1 MSRSQRPRYRC
12 PADALRGISDKLT
25 ISQNFT
31 FVLLDIDGKLFFI
44 LTRTMNSRERFRLKL
59 GEIAS
64 QIETHRLE
72 RFKFLCKDLIPE
84 GDMERISSPE
94 ALFIEL
100 EHRMLLGPNQVEFVR
115 QCLIQV
121 GRNDLAFELMVFD
134 ERRGGKKTK

>member
-1 MSRSQRPRYRC
+1 
-12 PADALRGISDKLT
+12 
-25 ISQNFT
+25 
-31 FVLLDIDGKLFFI
+31 
-44 LTRTMNSRERFRLKL
+44 MNSRERFRLKL

-64 QIETHRLE
+64 QIESHRLE

-84 GDMERISSPE
+84 GDMERISSPD

-121 GRNDLAFELMVFD
+121 GRNDLAFELMAFD
-134 ERRGGKKTK
+134 EKRGGKKIK

>member
-12 PADALRGISDKLT
+12 PADALRGVSDKPT
-25 ISQNFT
+25 ISLSFCSTSTVN
-31 FVLLDIDGKLFFI
+31 I
-44 LTRTMNSRERFRLKL
+44 TRTMNSRERFRLKL
-59 GEIAS
+59 GKIAS
-64 QIETHRLE
+64 QIESHRLE

-121 GRNDLAFELMVFD
+121 GRNDLSFELMPFD
-134 ERRGGKKTK
+134 ETRGGKKIK